1 VKIKKASHFG
11 LIGSS
16 FANSFNII
24 GFKINKIFSKPLN
37 IIIGLLF
44 ALIAFMAFVTPPYI
58 VNTASQLM
66 SNNSDFYKEFI
77 SGSFILVAANDGVDA
92 VNLWLTGII
101 ATIFIAPIVS
111 NTLNSSYSKNLL
123 FGVRR
128 NMSYQIS
135 DSIILQFLSPLI
147 ITALVYTLFFAS
159 LLRYEYALPQSL
171 TFIMVSIWL
180 LSVFLFTLIGW
191 VNEFFSRKYGIK
203 YKIGYILFLLIFIY
217 INFFMVE
224 ESNLF
229 GLSNFASSFMRTLSV
244 DVLATLALLGVL
256 LMLMALIIW
265 FIFSIGLKTLHKY
278 PAPFKDK
285 KYISESTNLTTNVV
299 KILFRF
305 DSIRVPILFMIVVL
319 TAVFSFQ
326 SSDSV
331 QTIFA
336 LSFIL
341 PLIFSLTM
349 FVNIFG
355 LVNSGNSWLAAA
367 PKFRNKFLYY
377 ALFLNLSFV
386 ILSSAFITAPALI
399 MGNISINIWS
409 KFISLNILASLL
421 TLFVALNHS
430 YKKPSRYDFHV
441 RGENIVP
448 PGGALKLTGFMLVI
462 AGFPTIIIGG
472 FIPLPQLM
480 LLIVIVFA
488 LLFISIRNKNKDLNA
503 YGMNRIASE
512 MG

>member
-1 VKIKKASHFG
+1 VTAKILPHLG
-11 LIGSS
+11 LMGSS

-37 IIIGLLF
+37 IIISLLF
-44 ALIAFMAFVTPPYI
+44 GLVAFMAFITPPYI
-58 VNTASQLM
+58 VNSASQLM
-66 SNNSDFYKEFI
+66 SNNSELYKEFI
-77 SGSFILVAANDGVDA
+77 SGSFILVAANEGVDA

-101 ATIFIAPIVS
+101 ATVFIAPIVS

-128 NMSYQIS
+128 KMSYQIS
-135 DSIILQFLSPLI
+135 DSIILQFMSPLI

-159 LLRYEYALPQSL
+159 LLRYEYSLPQSL
-171 TFIMVSIWL
+171 TLIMVSVWL
-180 LSVFLFTLIGW
+180 LSVFLFTFVGW
-191 VNEFFSRKYGIK
+191 VNELLSRKFGVK
-203 YKIGYILFLLIFIY
+203 YKIGYVAGLASLIY
-217 INFFMVE
+217 VNFFLFE

-229 GLSNFASSFMRTLSV
+229 GLSNFTTLYLKNMSV
-244 DVLATLALLGVL
+244 DIVQVVLFIFFITIIMSAV
-256 LMLMALIIW
+256 IW
-265 FIFSIGLKTLHKY
+265 FVFTVGLKTLHNY
-278 PAPFKDK
+278 PAPFKEK
-285 KYISESTNLTTNVV
+285 KYVSQTTSLTPNIVR
-299 KILFRF
+299 ILFRF
-305 DSIRVPILFMIVVL
+305 DSIRVPILFMIVIL

-326 SSDSV
+326 NSENV

-367 PKFRNKFLYY
+367 PKFRKNFLYY
-377 ALFLNLSFV
+377 AMGLNLSLV
-386 ILSSAFITAPALI
+386 ILGSALITTPALI
-399 MGNISINIWS
+399 LGNVDINVWS
-409 KFISLNILASLL
+409 KFVMLNVFAALL
-421 TLFVALNHS
+421 TLFVAFNHA
-430 YKKPSRYDFHV
+430 YKKPARYDFHV

-448 PGGALKLTGFMLVI
+448 PGGALKLTGLMLVVS
-462 AGFPTIIIGG
+462 GFPTIIIGG

-480 LLIVIVFA
+480 ILTLIVFLLLIVNIK
-488 LLFISIRNKNKDLNA
+488 NKVKDLNS